1 MTRDASF
8 KISWSPELH
17 NIQNIQ
23 ISRFLTDIG
32 ERDDTS
38 PTAMKQ
44 RFIPLPWLPES

>member
-1 MTRDASF
+1 MTRHASF

-17 NIQNIQ
+17 DIQNIQ
-23 ISRFLTDIG
+23 ISKFHPDIG

-38 PTAMKQ
+38 LTVMKQ